1 MLALWHYSKYNT
13 IAASFLKICSEIRR
27 EFCMHFNA
35 NKPCM
40 SSFVARFFWEIA
52 APWHRLKTTLFS
64 ISDLVSWIVDGIN
77 LKNQI
82 RKIDLIKSRSEYQE
96 KLSGREKWIP
106 LQDSLTCKLI
116 RNHVC
121 LRKGYILMG
130 NLRTMIFQLISPT
143 LRNWVFREVES
154 SFVSY
159 GDGARRGTRSP
170 SGVAWPGTMCV
181 GGGHELFSLH
191 TWYLCGSHY
200 YCLDVLTIGG
210 TSPSALIMD

>member
-27 EFCMHFNA
+27 EFCMHFDA

-77 LKNQI
+77 LQI

-121 LRKGYILMG
+121 LQKGYILMG

-181 GGGHELFSLH
+181 CGGGMNFSAFIL
-191 TWYLCGSHY
+191 
-200 YCLDVLTIGG
+200 G
-210 TSPSALIMD
+210 TSLGVITIVSSSSQ